1 MLRKNLLND
10 LQGMIKPTNGDHK
23 QERLGNYYSKKAIF
37 ALLNESIVQ
46 FCYKT
51 MNKNIQKII
60 NKKSL
65 LKRIHEKSFT
75 ATNFQQI

>member
-10 LQGMIKPTNGDHK
+10 LQVTIKPTNGDHK

-46 FCYKT
+46 SVTK
-51 MNKNIQKII
+51 Q
-60 NKKSL
+60 
-65 LKRIHEKSFT
+65 
-75 ATNFQQI
+75 